1 MVFSFILWKTQ
12 VQGLE
17 TTRLLLREIC
27 LGDAE
32 FILQLTNEPGWLR
45 FIGDKNIA
53 SLEDAKTYIKESIIA
68 SYQKNGFGIWL
79 VELRD
84 LDGAQALPIGTCGLI
99 NRPTLKGVDL
109 GFAFLASISGHG
121 YAFEAARAVI
131 DYVKKTNELTRLLA
145 ITLPDNERSINLLS
159 KLGFKNKGTIEL
171 PIADGTGK
179 ETLLIFDQSL

>member
-1 MVFSFILWKTQ
+1 MEE
-12 VQGLE
+12 LE
-17 TTRLLLREIC
+17 AKRLLLRKVC

-53 SLEDAKTYIKESIIA
+53 SLEDAEAYIEESIIA
-68 SYQKNGFGIWL
+68 SYRKNGFGIWL
-79 VELRD
+79 VELRGS
-84 LDGAQALPIGTCGLI
+84 DGSQALPIGTCGLI
-99 NRPTLKGVDL
+99 NRPTLKDVDL
-109 GFAFLASISGHG
+109 GFAFLASHAGHG

-131 DYVKKTNELTRLLA
+131 DYVKKTSELTRLLA

-179 ETLLIFDQSL
+179 ETLLLFDQSL